1 VIEGFV
7 RCGADDSIREEV
19 INPTEEVLDTRV
31 HAAMKKLG
39 LLNGGVG
46 TMRDENDE
54 GSILDPSKE
63 EEEDMEGTTSSV
75 EGDGTVADQILRDF
89 NTTDDKSV
97 TKNMVLAA
105 LAASGGNASLAREI
119 IQYEVQLV
127 GTGLTSKENQE
138 GLEILLAEGK
148 YEKSRIQR
156 ALTLTDNDVPN
167 ARAILDAELEDE
179 AIEAENYVDDN
190 AAMPTVNIPANF
202 DPTALHP
209 FMPTSSSLS
218 SSTTEKTVRD
228 FTSANAA
235 TDDDMLLVVNATS
248 DNIQRLVL
256 ESPVPVLLDVYANW
270 CGPCKA
276 LAPVLEELA
285 IKTKLFRLAKLNS
298 DEEQAISNLLG
309 VTALPT
315 VFGLRKGQIINSF
328 RGMPKSQEEL
338 QSFIL
343 SLYDSN
349 KEPSSSYKD
358 ISLKLAKV
366 AGASAYP
373 FHIRERMA
381 YRITHYLNELLQ
393 IEKTTA
399 IDTAELLHKV
409 IINII
414 NHPFDAKY
422 RKINLYNR
430 IFAEK
435 VTPFPSAIKIL
446 EIIGFHS
453 CIDDPVQSASDGNDE
468 KMYLLF
474 GQSQQEVINTV
485 PLAIGRD
492 SISKWLEKH
501 RRSGISPYT
510 TSLKKIQETTNEIL
524 SPTTVSQHEEP
535 DLRQQRQVSTG
546 STATATSTTTLVKY
560 RFEGKNKVHEAHVNV
575 NTSLKEFIHRY
586 CLDDAAL
593 SDKLD
598 DVQITCISKR
608 LIIKLSDHN
617 GSMDKSFHDHGLYP
631 SAQLVVKLVPVE
643 DTKKSSNNNH
653 NLKERATRRKKKRGS
668 HTMQSVGIYAKDDN
682 NKAELIDGGGGVW
695 YEHDVSD
702 DELEGHTDDCNRNV
716 TSPDENDDFA
726 ESDVNDE

>member
-1 VIEGFV
+1 LIAGFV
-7 RCGADDSIREEV
+7 RCGADSSIREEV
-19 INPTEEVLDTRV
+19 INPTEEALDTRV

-39 LLNGGVG
+39 LLDEGVG
-46 TMRDENDE
+46 KMRDENDE
-54 GSILDPSKE
+54 GSILDQPKE
-63 EEEDMEGTTSSV
+63 VEEDIEGTNSSV
-75 EGDGTVADQILRDF
+75 EEDAAVADQILRDF
-89 NTTDDKSV
+89 NTTYDKSV

-127 GTGLTSKENQE
+127 GTGPTSKENQE

-156 ALTLTDNDVPN
+156 ALALTDNDIPN

-190 AAMPTVNIPANF
+190 TAMPTVNIPANF
-202 DPTALHP
+202 DPTTLHP
-209 FMPTSSSLS
+209 FMPASSSSS
-218 SSTTEKTVRD
+218 SSTTEKTLRD

-256 ESPVPVLLDVYANW
+256 ESPLPVLLDVYANW

-338 QSFIL
+338 QSFIF
-343 SLYDSN
+343 SLYDNN

-366 AGASAYP
+366 AGSTAYP
-373 FHIRERMA
+373 FHIRERMT

-414 NHPFDAKY
+414 NHPFAAKY

-453 CIDDPVQSASDGNDE
+453 YIDDPVQSVSDGNDE

-501 RRSGISPYT
+501 RGSGIAPY
-510 TSLKKIQETTNEIL
+510 TSLKRIQETTNEISSL
-524 SPTTVSQHEEP
+524 TTLSQHEEP
-535 DLRQQRQVSTG
+535 DLRQRQVSTG
-546 STATATSTTTLVKY
+546 STATTTSTTTLVKY

-575 NTSLKEFIHRY
+575 HTSLKDFIHRY

-593 SDKLD
+593 SYKLD

-631 SAQLVVKLVPVE
+631 SAQLVVKLVSVE

-653 NLKERATRRKKKRGS
+653 NLKERATKRKKKRGS

-726 ESDVNDE
+726 GSDVNEE